1 MADKPEKFIDENG
14 IRSDGRRANEIRD
27 VKIEVGVLSR
37 ADGSCY
43 LEFGKNKV
51 MAAVYGPREVHPRHQ
66 QKSNRAIVRYKYN
79 MASFSV
85 EDRKRPGPDRR
96 SIEVS
101 KVSREALEDQIFTEY
116 FPKSAIDV
124 FVEVLQADAG
134 TRTAALNA
142 ASVALADAGIPMR
155 SLVSACAV
163 GKVDDTLVLDLN
175 KDEDNYGQADMP
187 IAMTPDGKITLL
199 QMDGHLTQEEFKQGL
214 EMAQEGCRQVY
225 EMQRKALMDHYSKKT
240 EVLSTEVTA
249 AEDVKGDAPEEPED
263 VTPVEVLEDTE
274 DTDKIDD
281 TNETGDTKE
290 TEGTK
295 ETGDTEETEDTVKAG
310 DVEELEDSGE
320 EVPDTGEN
328 ADETDGQ
335 MDESEEEISNE

>member
-14 IRSDGRRANEIRD
+14 IRSDKRRANEIRD

-116 FPKSAIDV
+116 FPKSAIDI

-249 AEDVKGDAPEEPED
+249 AEEVKGDAPEETED
-263 VTPVEVLEDTE
+263 VTQVEVLEDTE
-274 DTDKIDD
+274 DTKKID
-281 TNETGDTKE
+281 DTKE

-295 ETGDTEETEDTVKAG
+295 EPGDTEETEDTVKAG